1 MLGGQLPALNYA
13 SGLPRIQ
20 AKTEVERVTE
30 SGKGYRDESV
40 ITETTPVLPHI
51 DIAVHVYGR
60 NKPYGLNVT
69 DFLFPHSISQSSSG
83 GRNESNACSL
93 IAIFVGNYFLRNM
106 LPVINTITLPAAWGL
121 AVINCIADGNT
132 LYDLAFE
139 GQGIYLDV
147 QDAFENFSEK
157 LQIGTYDEIVF

>member
-1 MLGGQLPALNYA
+1 MKFGAGGQLSALNYA
-13 SGLPRIQ
+13 SGLACIQ

-30 SGKGYRDESV
+30 SGEGYRDESV

-51 DIAVHVYGR
+51 DIAVHVDGP
-60 NKPYGLNVT
+60 NKPYGLNVAEL
-69 DFLFPHSISQSSSG
+69 LFPSSISQSSLG
-83 GRNESNACSL
+83 GRNGSNACSP

-147 QDAFENFSEK
+147 EDVFENFSEE
-157 LQIGTYDEIVF
+157 LQLGTYE